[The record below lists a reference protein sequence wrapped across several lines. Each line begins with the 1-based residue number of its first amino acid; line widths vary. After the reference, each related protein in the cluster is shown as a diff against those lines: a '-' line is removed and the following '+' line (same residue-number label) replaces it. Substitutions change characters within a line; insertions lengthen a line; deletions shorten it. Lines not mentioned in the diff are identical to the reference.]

1 MVLGP
6 TLFLAYIN
14 DISNNITSK
23 VRLFADDTILYR
35 AIRNQLDCQYLQKDL
50 LKLEKWE
57 KTWQMDF
64 NASKCHVLSI
74 SRKKKPITASY
85 YLHGEQLQQV
95 TSAKYLG
102 VELTNDLSWNNHI
115 SSITAK
121 AHKTSAFIHRNLRG
135 CPHSIQT
142 KCYKTLVRPVLE
154 YSSSVWD
161 PPQQYL
167 SDRLEMVQ
175 RRSARR
181 ILGDF
186 RSSTSATQ
194 LVSRLELDLLNLRRK
209 SAKST
214 MMYKIVNGLV
224 DVAPER
230 PWLTPAP
237 RQLRGHGQKFLVPS
251 CKTNI
256 MKGSFFP
263 SAIRLWNDA
272 PTEAV
277 RAATPQA
284 FRSNFEGW
292 LKLSH

>member
-1 MVLGP
+1 
-6 TLFLAYIN
+6 
-14 DISNNITSK
+14 
-23 VRLFADDTILYR
+23 
-35 AIRNQLDCQYLQKDL
+35 
-50 LKLEKWE
+50 
-57 KTWQMDF
+57 MDF

-95 TSAKYLG
+95 SSAKYLG

-272 PTEAV
+272 PTEAI
-277 RAATPQA
+277 RDATPQA
-284 FRSNFEGW
+284 FRSSFEGW
-292 LKLSH
+292 LKLFH